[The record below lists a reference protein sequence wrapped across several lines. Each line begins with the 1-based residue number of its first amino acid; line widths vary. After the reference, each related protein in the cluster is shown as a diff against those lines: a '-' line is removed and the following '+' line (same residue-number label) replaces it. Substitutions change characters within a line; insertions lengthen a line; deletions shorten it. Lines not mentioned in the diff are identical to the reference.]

1 MNIKKVMTIDE
12 LKFVVMLCDHTL
24 ATNTALTSKD
34 IKDLKKNRDIIQE
47 TIEKMERLGHNML
60 NTKGG
65 ISFKD

>member
-1 MNIKKVMTIDE
+1 MNIKKIMSIDE

-24 ATNTALTSKD
+24 ETNTALTSKD
-34 IKDLKKNRDIIQE
+34 IKKLQKNRAIIQE
-47 TIEKMERLGHNML
+47 TIEKMEELGHNML